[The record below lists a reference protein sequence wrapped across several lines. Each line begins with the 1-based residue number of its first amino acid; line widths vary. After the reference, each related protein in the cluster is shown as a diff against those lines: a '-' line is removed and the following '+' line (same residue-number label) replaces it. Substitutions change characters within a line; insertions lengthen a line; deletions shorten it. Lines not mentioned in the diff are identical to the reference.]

1 MNKIKTEKQEKQ
13 TNKTLCCLN
22 ISMEGGN
29 LERMKG
35 TIGAEII
42 LSEGT
47 SSQSLQK
54 PTVNKRILSMM
65 YGNKLEDL
73 KLANL

>member
-1 MNKIKTEKQEKQ
+1 
-13 TNKTLCCLN
+13 
-22 ISMEGGN
+22 MEGGN

-35 TIGAEII
+35 RIGAEII

>member
-1 MNKIKTEKQEKQ
+1 
-13 TNKTLCCLN
+13 
-22 ISMEGGN
+22 MEGGN

-35 TIGAEII
+35 RTGAEIV
-42 LSEGT
+42 LSDET

-54 PTVNKRILSMM
+54 PTVNKRMLSMM
-65 YGNKLEDL
+65 YGNKPKDL